1 MKVDVAQGERRQ
13 ITVLF
18 ADMAGY
24 TAVSERLGEEGAYEL
39 IQPIYAI
46 MADAVRELAGTV
58 QDFTGDGIMALFGV
72 PAALEDAPLRGCRA
86 SLLIQ
91 QRLAEAMPAMELR
104 FGFRPQM
111 RIGIN
116 SGPAVVGRVGAGGEA
131 RVTAIGD
138 TVNLASRLQSLAEPG
153 TVLLSEAANQLVQG
167 LVASEFLGEF
177 SIKGK
182 SEAQRVYRLIGVTEG
197 ADPESFGASVRRG
210 LTAFVGRDQELA
222 RLEGCAQDA
231 LSGMHVVDIVG
242 EPGIG
247 KSRLLYEFRQ
257 RIDRK
262 QFSLLSSDCSPD
274 GRQTA
279 FLPFI
284 EVVRSSFQIQAG
296 TNKADAARQLES
308 GLTALALDSEEIRGL
323 LLNLPWTPDA
333 QWGIDR
339 PRRGHDRSAH
349 ARFAAQAVDG
359 ALQTEACR
367 APDRGSALD
376 RQCLRGPFGQERGAR
391 ETVAA
396 RDCLLPQARISASL
410 VASGRTTIALA
421 PLSTQ
426 ATSDIVQSRLGEDMS
441 TPALLELIV
450 DRADGNALFAEE
462 IAGYLKERLSGQ
474 GAPGGDFDLAAVAA
488 VMPASIQALLTA
500 RVDALDAPDREM
512 LQAAAVIGRRFGPD
526 LLAAVATRD
535 AEQRLIPMQA
545 LDFVQRD
552 QATGE
557 FVFKHALVRD
567 ALYEPAGASARR
579 SASADRRGTRNPHG
593 NSLPN
598 SPQALRTTTLRRHA
612 PPRRSH
618 TRPWRP
624 SRISGLFAGGGGRAM
639 QDGPFPPRAGRH
651 LRRQCRPHRPARRLR
666 LHPAASV

>member
-91 QRLAEAMPAMELR
+91 QRLAEAMPAMESR

-197 ADPESFGASVRRG
+197 ATRFGASVRRG

-222 RLEGCAQDA
+222 RLESCAQDA

-308 GLTALALDSEEIRGL
+308 GFTALALDSEENRGL
-323 LLNLPWTPDA
+323 LLNLLGLPTPDGA
-333 QWGIDR
+333 LSR

-359 ALQTEACR
+359 ALQAEPCR
-367 APDRGSALD
+367 APARGSALD

-396 RDCLLPQARISASL
+396 RDCLLPQA
-410 VASGRTTIALA
+410 
-421 PLSTQ
+421 
-426 ATSDIVQSRLGEDMS
+426 
-441 TPALLELIV
+441 
-450 DRADGNALFAEE
+450 
-462 IAGYLKERLSGQ
+462 
-474 GAPGGDFDLAAVAA
+474 
-488 VMPASIQALLTA
+488 
-500 RVDALDAPDREM
+500 
-512 LQAAAVIGRRFGPD
+512 
-526 LLAAVATRD
+526 
-535 AEQRLIPMQA
+535 
-545 LDFVQRD
+545 
-552 QATGE
+552 
-557 FVFKHALVRD
+557 
-567 ALYEPAGASARR
+567 
-579 SASADRRGTRNPHG
+579 
-593 NSLPN
+593 
-598 SPQALRTTTLRRHA
+598 
-612 PPRRSH
+612 
-618 TRPWRP
+618 
-624 SRISGLFAGGGGRAM
+624 
-639 QDGPFPPRAGRH
+639 
-651 LRRQCRPHRPARRLR
+651 
-666 LHPAASV
+666 